1 MIGIIYFNVILISA
15 LQNNAGES
23 AQLQATI
30 GMCQF
35 IVMGKEDTL
44 AGFPVRQAVPAP
56 INLNSIH
63 NFDML
68 NHGCGALIYMVDAL
82 SRFSAVV
89 VDAVPSFPG
98 KFNVIHQCMN
108 VTEQSQLTAEQEML
122 SRRHAKSSLQVKT

>member
-1 MIGIIYFNVILISA
+1 MIGIIYFIVILFSA
-15 LQNNAGES
+15 LQNNVGES
-23 AQLQATI
+23 AQLQAAI

-35 IVMGKEDTL
+35 LVMGKEDTL

-56 INLNSIH
+56 INLHSIH

-68 NHGCGALIYMVDAL
+68 NHGCGALIYKVDAL

-98 KFNVIHQCMN
+98 KFNVIQCTN
-108 VTEQSQLTAEQEML
+108 VTEQSQLTALEML
-122 SRRHAKSSLQVKT
+122 SRRHAKSILQVYT